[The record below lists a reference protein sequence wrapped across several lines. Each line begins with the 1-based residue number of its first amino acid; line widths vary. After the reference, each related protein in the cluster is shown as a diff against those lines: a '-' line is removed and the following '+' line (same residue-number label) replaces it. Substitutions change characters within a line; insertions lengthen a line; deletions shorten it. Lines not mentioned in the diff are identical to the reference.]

1 VTAMLTDPHHMAL
14 EQVLARHL
22 RPLLDELRLTDLAT
36 FADHVINGREA
47 NMAEIV
53 AAAAELHFAPG
64 FIHYD
69 RDSGLSLDW
78 GERPSVSL
86 GVSIAA
92 ARFEARV
99 RLIIR
104 DDHAAIELQHLGSGA
119 PAVRPHKAS
128 RATME
133 RAFHCNS
140 FSPGHT
146 PGPPPA
152 LS

>member
-1 VTAMLTDPHHMAL
+1 MLTDPHHMAL

-104 DDHAAIELQHLGSGA
+104 DDHAAIELQHLSKNA
-119 PAVRPHKAS
+119 PNAGG
-128 RATME
+128 RAANRAIME
-133 RAFHCNS
+133 RELRHNS
-140 FSPGHT
+140 FAPRQESER
-146 PGPPPA
+146 PA
-152 LS
+152 PL

>member
-1 VTAMLTDPHHMAL
+1 MLTDPHHMAL
-14 EQVLARHL
+14 EQTMARHL

-36 FADHVINGREA
+36 YADHVINRREA

-92 ARFEARV
+92 ARFDARV

-104 DDHAAIELQHLGSGA
+104 DDHAAIELQHLGSDV
-119 PAVRPHKAS
+119 PAVRPQTAS

-133 RAFHCNS
+133 REFRHNS
-140 FSPGHT
+140 FAPRQV
-146 PGPPPA
+146 PEPPPA
-152 LS
+152 LW